1 MWFRVVSFKLAHG
14 YSANDSNDP
23 LRLGHDASM
32 KVVRG
37 TFETLAKHNSIQ
49 RCNAAMQLV
58 RDISMVDSNG
68 PLRWRMTCG
77 LGDATGPLRRFHND
91 AMAIPT
97 AL

>member
-14 YSANDSNDP
+14 KSTNDSNDP
-23 LRLGHDASM
+23 LRPGHYASM

-58 RDISMVDSNG
+58 RDNSMVDSSG
-68 PLRWRMTCG
+68 PLRWRTTCG
-77 LGDATGPLRRFHND
+77 LGDATDPLRRVHND
-91 AMAIPT
+91 AMGIPT
-97 AL
+97 AI